1 MISLL
6 TISEIEIEVER
17 KKIKN
22 MHLAV
27 YPPDARVHLSMPDYL
42 TDDDAKAFIIQKWEW
57 VRKQREEVLA
67 QPRQTERQYVSGE
80 SHFLFGKRYELLV
93 EELPH
98 YPNVIQMKGKK
109 IYMLVK
115 PDTTT
120 EQRATIMREWYR
132 AQLKNQLDTTIKRWA
147 ERLGETNYNWQVK
160 QMKTEWGSCVKS
172 KRMLIF
178 NLELARVPI
187 EYLEFV
193 VVHEF
198 CHFVIDN
205 HNKLFEALMTKR
217 LPNWRTLRKQLN
229 DFIALPYKE

>member
-1 MISLL
+1 MNNIIDKADFDDSALLGSGKAKIDTLSSL
-6 TISEIEIEVER
+6 
-17 KKIKN
+17 
-22 MHLAV
+22 
-27 YPPDARVHLSMPDYL
+27 
-42 TDDDAKAFIIQKWEW
+42 
-57 VRKQREEVLA
+57 
-67 QPRQTERQYVSGE
+67 VSGE
-80 SHFLFGKRYELLV
+80 SHFLFSKRYELLV

-98 YPNVIQMKGKK
+98 YPNVIQIQGKK

-115 PDTTT
+115 PDTTI

-132 AQLKNQLDTTIKRWA
+132 ALLKNQLATTIKRWA
-147 ERLGETNYNWQVK
+147 ERLGESNYDWQVK

-187 EYLEFV
+187 ECLEFV

-229 DFIALPYKE
+229 NFIALPYKE

>member
-6 TISEIEIEVER
+6 KIFDTEVEVER

-42 TDDDAKAFIIQKWEW
+42 TDEDAEAFIIQKWEW
-57 VRKQREEVLA
+57 VRKQCEEIMA
-67 QPRQTERQYVSGE
+67 QPRQTERQFVSGE

-93 EELPH
+93 EVLPH
-98 YPNVIQMKGKK
+98 YTNSIQMQGNK

-115 PDTTT
+115 PNTTV
-120 EQRATIMREWYR
+120 EQRANIMREWYR
-132 AQLKNQLDTTIKRWA
+132 SQLKELLAVTVKRWTDK
-147 ERLGETNYNWQVK
+147 LGESNFNWQVK
-160 QMKTEWGSCVKS
+160 QMKTEWGSCVPS
-172 KRMLIF
+172 KRLLIF

-187 EYLEFV
+187 ECIDFV

-198 CHFVIDN
+198 CHFMIDN
-205 HNKLFEALMTKR
+205 HNKLFEALMTKL
-217 LPNWRTLRKQLN
+217 LPILRTLRSNLN
-229 DFIALPYKE
+229 SIAALPYKD

>member
-115 PDTTT
+115 LIR
-120 EQRATIMREWYR
+120 QQSSG
-132 AQLKNQLDTTIKRWA
+132 QLL
-147 ERLGETNYNWQVK
+147 
-160 QMKTEWGSCVKS
+160 CVS
-172 KRMLIF
+172 GI
-178 NLELARVPI
+178 V
-187 EYLEFV
+187 
-193 VVHEF
+193 
-198 CHFVIDN
+198 
-205 HNKLFEALMTKR
+205 
-217 LPNWRTLRKQLN
+217 LN
-229 DFIALPYKE
+229 